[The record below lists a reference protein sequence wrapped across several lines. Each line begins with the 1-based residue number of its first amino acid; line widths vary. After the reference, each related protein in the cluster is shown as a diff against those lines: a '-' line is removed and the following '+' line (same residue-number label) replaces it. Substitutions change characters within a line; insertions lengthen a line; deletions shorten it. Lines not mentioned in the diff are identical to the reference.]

1 MQVFLLLCGSK
12 VVAMHLPTN
21 LIKNRLFQ
29 RGVSLI
35 EMIVFIV
42 VVSIALGA
50 LVNVYRQATLR
61 NADPI
66 IRIRALEAAQSRLDE
81 IIALQYDAM
90 SPAGG
95 IPACGLGTAPA
106 CNNLTDNDG
115 NDVDDFHNQTDTPY
129 PGYIR
134 SVTVVA
140 NNNIKIITVTV
151 TAPTG
156 DTIVLA
162 SERANF

>member
-1 MQVFLLLCGSK
+1 MLLQINGRLK
-12 VVAMHLPTN
+12 RT
-21 LIKNRLFQ
+21 LFQ

-42 VVSIALGA
+42 VVSVALVA
-50 LVNVYRQATLR
+50 LVNVYRQATIR

-66 IRIRALEAAQSRLDE
+66 IRVRALEAAQSKLDE

-90 SPAGG
+90 TPAGG
-95 IPACGLGTAPA
+95 IPACGLGSAPA
-106 CNNLTDNDG
+106 CNNLTDDDY
-115 NDVDDFHNQTDTPY
+115 NDVDDYHNRTDNPY
-129 PGYIR
+129 PNYVR
-134 SVTVVA
+134 SVTVVT
-140 NNNIKIITVTV
+140 NSNIKVITVTV
-151 TAPTG
+151 KAPTG